1 MIETDDKGN
10 IKDFKSIKN
19 MFPDGVE
26 FMIMS
31 KKDYNDQ
38 LIQSES
44 KRIQFEYQIEKAL
57 EYLDAMISSDTILNG
72 EYFVV
77 HSDNVFGAINNL
89 KGENNVRV

>member
-1 MIETDDKGN
+1 MIETDDKGKVIGYKN
-10 IKDFKSIKN
+10 IN
-19 MFPDGVE
+19 MFPDGVDI
-26 FMIMS
+26 MIMS

-44 KRIQFEYQIEKAL
+44 KRMYLEYQIEKAL

-89 KGENNVRV
+89 KGCDKE